1 MCFFYFRLVAFP
13 TKLRNPKERQKW
25 KHLINRVDEKG
36 KIWSPSKDSR
46 VCSRHFIDGGIT
58 QENPYPTEHLG
69 YDCTSRVKNIE
80 QCSKRRKL
88 CYKKTDVQISTHDVE
103 NKPTCKC

>member
-36 KIWSPSKDSR
+36 KIG
-46 VCSRHFIDGGIT
+46 H
-58 QENPYPTEHLG
+58 HLKILE
-69 YDCTSRVKNIE
+69 YARDTSLMVG
-80 QCSKRRKL
+80 
-88 CYKKTDVQISTHDVE
+88 
-103 NKPTCKC
+103 